1 MGRWAELEQ
10 RLVAAGQSA
19 IQRGEF
25 TERDILDHRVRVCDP
40 MQYGCVF
47 LTGDAAHL
55 ITSAGGKGMNM
66 AVQDAVELASGLTER
81 YGGRSDGR
89 AWARLPWVWRH
100 Q

>member
-10 RLVAAGQSA
+10 RLAAAGQPA
-19 IQRGEF
+19 IQRDEF

-47 LTGDAAHL
+47 LTGYAAHL
-55 ITSAGGKGMNM
+55 ITPAGGKGMNM

-89 AWARLPWVWRH
+89 RLGTAP
-100 Q
+100 